1 MVDRPQ
7 EGERP
12 APAQDAPIG
21 KSVPEVKLR
30 DGLLAV
36 TIFSRTTAKKVKQLF
51 VVPERSY
58 RDDKEQW
65 VKTHILHPEDL
76 LPMALLLQRAY
87 SELRVKDADDAK
99 KSE

>member
-12 APAQDAPIG
+12 APAQDAPTG
-21 KSVPEVKLR
+21 KSVPEIKLR
-30 DGLLAV
+30 DGLLTV
-36 TIFSRTTAKKVKQLF
+36 TVFSRTTAKKVKQLF

-58 RDDKEQW
+58 RNDQEQW
-65 VKTHILHPEDL
+65 VTTHLLHPEDL

-87 SELRVKDADDAK
+87 SELRVKDAADAK
-99 KSE
+99 KAE